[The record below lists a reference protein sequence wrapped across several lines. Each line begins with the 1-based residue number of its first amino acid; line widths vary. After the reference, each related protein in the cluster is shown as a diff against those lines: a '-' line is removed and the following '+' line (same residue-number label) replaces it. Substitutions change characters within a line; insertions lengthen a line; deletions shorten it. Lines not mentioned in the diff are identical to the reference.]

1 MSLTRRQFVQTA
13 ITMTGAM
20 TPLVAGAQTPPT
32 PDPAGKPAPKLLH
45 ARPGLIH
52 PAGAGGAELPVWAY
66 EGTAPG
72 PELRIRKGEELFARL
87 INKLP
92 QASSIH
98 WHGVRG
104 PNTIDGVS
112 GLTQQPVAHGEQFE
126 YRFVPPDAGTFV
138 YHAHPA
144 ADLAGQ
150 YHRGLSGVL
159 VVEEENPPDVDS
171 ELVLAIADWKLNS
184 GGKLAAPLD
193 DPSDAAGPG
202 RIGSLITV
210 NGKAVPQ
217 SRVLRPGSRVRL
229 RIVNLCPA
237 RIIALQFSGLEP
249 HVIAI
254 DGQPCEAF
262 VTGGGTVPA
271 GPGSRFDVIADMPR
285 QAGEPVRITMLSW
298 PLPGRPP
305 EAPRLIHSLE
315 IAGTPV
321 ASRGSITSLPE
332 NPLLPKTIR
341 LQDAKRLDLAIAPAP
356 PAQAR
361 PGQFWTLNGRLHDGT
376 SAPPLFKVQRG
387 QPVSLGFVNRS
398 AYPQAMRVHGHSVR
412 LLHLL
417 DDGWDP
423 YWLDTVIV
431 PPGKTARIAFIA
443 DNPGKWRLASAI
455 MAHASGGLAH
465 WFEVA

>member
-1 MSLTRRQFVQTA
+1 MFLTRRQFVQSALAATSA
-13 ITMTGAM
+13 VAPQI
-20 TPLVAGAQTPPT
+20 AGAQSPSTPGART
-32 PDPAGKPAPKLLH
+32 PRLLRALPGSIKPAAK
-45 ARPGLIH
+45 
-52 PAGAGGAELPVWAY
+52 GGMELPVWGF
-66 EGTAPG
+66 EGIAPG
-72 PELRIRKGEELFARL
+72 PELRIRRGEELFVRL
-87 INKLP
+87 ANGLP

-104 PNTIDGVS
+104 PNAMDGVS
-112 GLTQQPVAHGEQFE
+112 GLTQQPVAPGDQFD
-126 YRFVPPDAGTFV
+126 YRFAPPDAGTFV

-144 ADLAGQ
+144 AELAGQ

-171 ELVLAIADWKLNS
+171 DLVLAIADWKLNS
-184 GGKLAAPLD
+184 DGKLAEPLN
-193 DPSDAAGPG
+193 DPTDAAGPR

-217 SRVLRPGSRVRL
+217 SQVLRAGSRVRL

-237 RIIALQFSGLEP
+237 RIVALQFTGLEP
-249 HVIAI
+249 YVIAI

-262 VTGGGTVPA
+262 VPGGGTVPA

-285 QAGEPVRITMLSW
+285 QAAGPVRISMLSW

-305 EAPRLIHSLE
+305 EAPRLVYSIQST
-315 IAGTPV
+315 GTPL
-321 ASRGSITSLPE
+321 APRGPITGLPE
-332 NPLLPKTIR
+332 NPLLPKAIR
-341 LQDAKRLDLAIAPAP
+341 LQDAKRLDLTIAATPS
-356 PAQAR
+356 AQAR
-361 PGQFWTLNGRLHDGT
+361 PGQFWALNGRFHDGT
-376 SAPPLFKVQRG
+376 SVPPLFNVPRG

-398 AYPQAMRVHGHSVR
+398 PYPQVMRLHGHAFR

-431 PPGKTARIAFIA
+431 PPGKIARLAFIA
-443 DNPGKWRLASAI
+443 DNPSKWPLAAAI

-465 WFEVA
+465 WFEVT